1 MKSKNEKIG
10 LNILNFAKKIF
21 NINRSLT
28 GEGNR
33 KTLNLI
39 KKEIK
44 SLKLKSFPSNKKVF
58 DWIVPL
64 EWKIND
70 GYIITPDNKKIC
82 ELKKNFLHVISYS
95 VPIKKYLSL
104 KDLKK
109 NLITLKSKPNSIP
122 YATTYYKKKWG
133 FCLSYNQFK
142 KLKKGK
148 YFVHI
153 DSKLFKGNLDY
164 GELIIPGKSSKE
176 ILLSTYI
183 CHPNLANNET
193 SGISLLTFI
202 TKWIKQKKRNFTYRI
217 IFVPETIGSISYIHK
232 NLRQMKKKVI
242 AGYVLTCVGDNRN
255 FSYLKAREEY
265 SLTNKVAINVLKQ
278 MSSKPKIYD
287 WSYRGSDERQ
297 YCSPNVNL
305 PIGVLMRTKFGSY
318 SEYHTSDDKIGKVVN
333 AKGFK
338 GSFDYV
344 RNIIE
349 TFENNIEKINNNFIP
364 IQNIGGCEPF
374 FEKRKINYKLSTESL
389 NILRKQNDY
398 NHRYFKKSGNIK
410 NDNELMLVSR
420 ILISNVLWLCD
431 GNNDLLDISNILG
444 LPFWEINKL
453 VKLLVSKR
461 ILTNK

>member
-1 MKSKNEKIG
+1 MKFNNKQIG
-10 LNILNFAKKIF
+10 LNIYNFSKKIF

-44 SLKLKSFPSNKKVF
+44 TLKLKSFPSNKKVF
-58 DWIVPL
+58 DWTIPL

-70 GYIITPDNKKIC
+70 GYIITPDKKKIC
-82 ELKKNFLHVISYS
+82 DFKKNFLHVISYS
-95 VPIKKYLSL
+95 TPIKKYLTL

-109 NLITLKSKPNSIP
+109 NLITFKSKPNAIP
-122 YATTYYKKKWG
+122 YATSYYKRKWG
-133 FCLSYNQFK
+133 FCVSYNQFK

-148 YFVHI
+148 YFAYI

-217 IFVPETIGSISYIHK
+217 IFIPETIGSISYIHK
-232 NLRQMKKKVI
+232 NLRQMKKKII
-242 AGYVLTCVGDNRN
+242 AGYILTCVGDNKN
-255 FSYLKAREEY
+255 FSYLKARDDY
-265 SLTNKVAINVLKQ
+265 SLTNRVALNVLKH

-297 YCSPNVNL
+297 YCSPKINL
-305 PIGVLMRTKFGSY
+305 PIGVIMRTKFGSY
-318 SEYHTSDDKIGKVVN
+318 PEYHTSDDKIGEVIN
-333 AKGFK
+333 AKGFR

-344 RNIIE
+344 KNIIE
-349 TFENNIEKINNNFIP
+349 TFENNIEKIKKNFIP
-364 IQNIGGCEPF
+364 VQNIKCEPF
-374 FEKRKINYKLSTESL
+374 FEKRKINYKLSPKIF
-389 NILRKQNDY
+389 NILKKQKDY
-398 NHRYFKKSGNIK
+398 KHRYFKTSGRVK
-410 NDNELMLVSR
+410 NENEMMLVSR

-431 GNNDLLDISNILG
+431 GKNDLLDISNTLG
-444 LPFWEINKL
+444 LPFWEIDRL
-453 VKLLVSKR
+453 VKSLIVKK